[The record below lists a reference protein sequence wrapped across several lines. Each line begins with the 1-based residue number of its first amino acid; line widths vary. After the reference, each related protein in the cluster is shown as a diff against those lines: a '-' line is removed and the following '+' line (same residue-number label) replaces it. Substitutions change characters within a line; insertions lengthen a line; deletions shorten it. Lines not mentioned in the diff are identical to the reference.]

1 MRDVKA
7 LRAFFNERLL
17 SQGELAMSSGKQKR
31 IWSPMGC
38 EGHKYP
44 FKIAHLQFHFSVKNE
59 SSRSRQLFQQQ
70 LCANIMS
77 LLSYLAIYLS
87 TYIPT
92 HLPTY
97 LPTYPPTLLPSYPPR
112 AHLYELMSL
121 YDPTHLPIY
130 QTSYLGSNLINKFPK
145 RWSKHYRYLLFIRK
159 VLK

>member
-77 LLSYLAIYLS
+77 LLSYLAFYLS

-97 LPTYPPTLLPSYPPR
+97 LPTYLPFYLVTLLG
-112 AHLYELMSL
+112 LIFMSL
-121 YDPTHLPIY
+121 WVFMILPT
-130 QTSYLGSNLINKFPK
+130 YLSTKLAT
-145 RWSKHYRYLLFIRK
+145 
-159 VLK
+159 

>member
-77 LLSYLAIYLS
+77 LLSYLAFYLS

-92 HLPTY
+92 HLPPYLPTY
-97 LPTYPPTLLPSYPPR
+97 LPTYLPFYLVTLLG
-112 AHLYELMSL
+112 LIFMSL
-121 YDPTHLPIY
+121 WVFMILPT
-130 QTSYLGSNLINKFPK
+130 YLSTKLAT
-145 RWSKHYRYLLFIRK
+145 
-159 VLK
+159 